1 MHQTQ
6 TNEIHGPPGMM
17 RAIIALAMLALPLC
31 ASATLGGNT
40 ASTETD
46 RASMDASLRVL
57 PNALFSVH
65 EIQTASGTKVREFVS
80 PAGSVF
86 AVAWEGP
93 VIPDLRQTLG
103 SYFDRY
109 VAALA
114 GKQAGH
120 RQVEVRE
127 ADFVVQSRG
136 HMRAFSGRAYLPLL
150 MPEGVTVDD
159 LR

>member
-1 MHQTQ
+1 M
-6 TNEIHGPPGMM
+6 
-17 RAIIALAMLALPLC
+17 
-31 ASATLGGNT
+31 
-40 ASTETD
+40 
-46 RASMDASLRVL
+46 L

-65 EIQTASGTKVREFVS
+65 EIQTASGTKVREYVS

-93 VIPDLRQTLG
+93 VIPDLRQALG

-109 VAALA
+109 IAALA
-114 GKQAGH
+114 DKQAGH

-127 ADFVVQSRG
+127 SDFVVQSRG

-150 MPEGVTVDD
+150 MPQGVTVDD